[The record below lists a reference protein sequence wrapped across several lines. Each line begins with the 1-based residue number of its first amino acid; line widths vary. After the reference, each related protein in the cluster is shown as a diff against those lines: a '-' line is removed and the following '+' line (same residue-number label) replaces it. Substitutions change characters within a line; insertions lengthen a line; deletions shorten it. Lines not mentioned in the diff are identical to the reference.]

1 MTGKLIIAGKIIKKY
16 KIPKNNIDDLNKKYE
31 GAKNHLMSYGPR
43 LAGRIDSELDLLPII
58 QNTTIFNK
66 LCDCLHN
73 YIKAELKYGCSPV
86 LNVFIKE
93 EDISIGGKVPITT
106 VITKDAIKG
115 KGYNLN
121 IIGCWVNDMMEGE
134 YNPPH
139 THHNNTG
146 YSVVLF
152 LKIPK
157 FINDAKDP
165 HKFKDGMLGFFSREG
180 EELIWAQP
188 KVGDFYVFRADHVHC
203 VMPFKTKKP
212 NEVRRSMSF
221 NFVLE
226 PPKNK
231 S

>member
-1 MTGKLIIAGKIIKKY
+1 MIGKLIIAGKIIKKY
-16 KIPKNNIDDLNKKYE
+16 KIPKNGMDDLNKKYE
-31 GAKNHLMSYGPR
+31 EAKNYLISYGPR
-43 LAGRIDSELDLLPII
+43 LAGRIDSELDISAMI
-58 QNTTIFNK
+58 QKTGAFDT
-66 LCDCLHN
+66 LCKCLHD
-73 YIKAELKYGCSPV
+73 YIKAEINYGCSPV
-86 LNVFIKE
+86 LNVSIKDFKDPTAKEENTAIIKNSIKE
-93 EDISIGGKVPITT
+93 
-106 VITKDAIKG
+106 

-121 IIGCWVNDMMEGE
+121 IIGCWINDMMEGE

-180 EELIWAQP
+180 EELIWVQP

-212 NEVRRSMSF
+212 NEIRRSMSF

-231 S
+231 SGE